1 MLGISNKFL
10 IVCSA
15 LLVLLPLGSGCSDD
29 DPAAPPSNGGGGGG
43 ATDWVISGPQ
53 VDVDFSNFVI
63 TLDDARNVTRIR
75 YTFTADGQPY
85 DYSGSEVTGDADLD
99 GTFVTLDAD
108 WASGG
113 EDRELGFLGQIN
125 VARTIVTGNVS
136 YNVQHGAEI
145 DIELSTSATL
155 TKQ

>member
-1 MLGISNKFL
+1 MFGISKKLL

-15 LLVLLPLGSGCSDD
+15 FLVLLTLGSGCSDD
-29 DPAAPPSNGGGGGG
+29 DPAAPINGGGGGG

-53 VDVDFSNFVI
+53 VNADFSNFVI
-63 TLDDARNVTRIR
+63 TLDDSRNVTRVR
-75 YTFTADGQPY
+75 YTFTADGQQY

-99 GTFVTLDAD
+99 GSLVTLDAD
-108 WASGG
+108 WPSGG

-125 VARTIVTGNVS
+125 DDRSVVNGNIS
-136 YNVQHGAEI
+136 YNVQHGSEI
-145 DIELSTSATL
+145 EIELSTSATL